1 MYRGGAYREVLEVR
15 EARALIGASAA
26 SQIGDWLYNA
36 ALLSYVYLTTG
47 SAWWV
52 GTATIFR
59 LLPYVLLG
67 PVGGLIADRYRRRT
81 VLICGDLLRL
91 ATMLALGAVV
101 ASDGPVQVVIAL
113 TALVSAA
120 GTAERPAAIAL
131 LPRFVGE
138 MRLGAANALLHTV
151 QDLGVVVGCVWRREC
166 DHARRERLGR
176 PVWRRARQLVGQRRL
191 GSGVAEKG
199 PH

>member
-1 MYRGGAYREVLEVR
+1 VYRGGAYREVLEVP
-15 EARALIGASAA
+15 EARALIGASAS

-36 ALLSYVYLTTG
+36 ALLGYVYVATG

-52 GTATIFR
+52 GAATIFR

-81 VLICGDLLRL
+81 VLICGDLLRFVL
-91 ATMLALGAVV
+91 MLALGAVV
-101 ASDGPVQVVIAL
+101 ASSGPIEVVIAL

-151 QDLGVVVGCVWRREC
+151 QDLGVVVGPAIGALLLAV
-166 DHARRERLGR
+166 GR
-176 PVWRRARQLVGQRRL
+176 I
-191 GSGVAEKG
+191 GS
-199 PH
+199 PSSPTP